1 MNKKYDDNSFWTKPI
16 SRYAGIV
23 FAVGVIMTL
32 VLLAVMRDPGVLI
45 LGYIV
50 TVIIAFIVQEIIEK
64 ADKQKSTD
72 NM

>member
-23 FAVGVIMTL
+23 FAIGVIMTL
-32 VLLAVMRDPGVLI
+32 ILLAVMRDPGVLI

-50 TVIIAFIVQEIIEK
+50 TVIIAFIVQQLPK
-64 ADKQKSTD
+64 KQLNQLSKL
-72 NM
+72 